1 MNRLLHV
8 LAAALLACAAAP
20 VMAQEDES
28 ARLDFAGDT
37 YTAGDDLEIDGD
49 TEGDLFAASE
59 DLSVEGAV
67 GGAAHLASR
76 LLDID
81 APVGR
86 LYGFAYEIDLTADV
100 SGPATLAA
108 AEVEVDAEI
117 GGNLR
122 LFARDARISGSLGSS
137 ALIAAEEL
145 TLDAPV
151 AGDLM
156 LAVETVE
163 FGDAAQVAGQVIVY
177 VEEGEEPVPI
187 PERVAPAD
195 RVEVRDIA
203 VDDGVPGG
211 FDDMRRAAWTAA
223 LTGFVVS
230 VLTVAALAAAAV
242 AVAPAHV
249 QQWREQALSAPG
261 RSLVAGFLLVS
272 TISGAGF
279 VLALTVIGIPLLFA
293 ALLLAGLVGY
303 AGYVMGAYILG
314 VGIWLRLGNPMPEDV
329 LPKAGLALLGAFV
342 AGIVALIPF
351 LGWLVVL
358 ALALTGAGAIATVVR
373 EARQAPPEA

>member
-1 MNRLLHV
+1 MHRLIHV
-8 LAAALLACAAAP
+8 LAAALLACTAAP
-20 VMAQEDES
+20 VLAQDDET
-28 ARLDFAGDT
+28 ARFDFAGDT
-37 YTAGDDLEIDGD
+37 FTAGDDLEID
-49 TEGDLFAASE
+49 TETQGDLFAASE
-59 DLSVEGAV
+59 DLALEAAV
-67 GGAAHLASR
+67 RGAAHLASR
-76 LLDID
+76 MLEVD

-86 LYGFAYEIDLTADV
+86 LYGAAYEIDVTANV
-100 SGPATLAA
+100 AGPALLAA

-122 LFARDARISGSLGSS
+122 VFARDAEISGSLGAS
-137 ALIAAEEL
+137 AMIAAEEL
-145 TLDAPV
+145 TLDATV

-156 LAVETVE
+156 LAVESVE
-163 FGDAAQVAGQVIVY
+163 FGEDATVAGQVIVY
-177 VEEGEEPVPI
+177 VEEGEEPVAI

-203 VDDGVPGG
+203 EDDGVPGG
-211 FDDMRRAAWTAA
+211 FDDMRRAAWGAA

-249 QQWREQALSAPG
+249 QQWRERALSAPG
-261 RSLVAGFLLVS
+261 KSFVAGFLLVS

-279 VLALTVIGIPLLFA
+279 VLALTVIGIPLFFA
-293 ALLLAGLVGY
+293 ALFLAGLVGY
-303 AGYVMGAYILG
+303 AGYVMGSYILG
-314 VGIWLRLGNPMPEDV
+314 VGIWLRLGNEMPENV
-329 LPKAGLALLGAFV
+329 LPKAGLALLGAFL
-342 AGIVALIPF
+342 AALVALIPF

-373 EARQAPPEA
+373 EARESPEA